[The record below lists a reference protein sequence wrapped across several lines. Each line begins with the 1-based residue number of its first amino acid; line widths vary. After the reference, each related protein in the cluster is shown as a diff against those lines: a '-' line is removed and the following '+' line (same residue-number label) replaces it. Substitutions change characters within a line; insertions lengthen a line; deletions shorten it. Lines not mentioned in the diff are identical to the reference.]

1 MIGYYKLDK
10 LLNELGW
17 HQYVAGQD
25 READNLVDTQ
35 VSTLVKYVF
44 FVSN

>member
-1 MIGYYKLDK
+1 MMGYYKLDK
-10 LLNELGW
+10 LLKELGG
-17 HQYVAGQD
+17 HQHVAGQD

-35 VSTLVKYVF
+35 VVKYVF